1 MLFVSLSLVNYT
13 RRREGERDWA
23 EMMVVVVVVLDVL
36 LVTSLCKLAGLVVAH
51 RPNWR
56 L

>member
-1 MLFVSLSLVNYT
+1 
-13 RRREGERDWA
+13 
-23 EMMVVVVVVLDVL
+23 MVVVVMVVMGVLDVL